1 MRAQDFLIMGPCF
14 FSLTRPRAN
23 MLLLFGFM
31 LVSVPYPGLAAEH
44 DLLITNAVIVDG
56 SGKPPARGSVAIT
69 GDRITH
75 VGPDNP
81 GRAKTTIDAGG
92 KAVAP
97 GFINMLSHSQVAF
110 FLDGRL
116 VSDIKQGVTLN
127 VMGEGWSMGPLTE
140 AMKADVQRSQWGNPP
155 PVSWTTLD
163 EYLRTIEKRGVSTN
177 IASFVGA
184 TTVRLAVLGE
194 GDVDPTP
201 AQLDAMRAMV
211 AAAMRDGAMGLGTS
225 LIYPPAGY
233 AETPE
238 LIVLA
243 SEVGRCGGMYISHM
257 RSEGDRIEEAVD
269 ELIEIARQSGAAG
282 EIYHLKFAGERNWGK
297 YDSVIRKIEA
307 ARAEGLKITTDMYLY
322 DAGGTGLTATLPL
335 WVQADGAEALL
346 KRLQDP
352 VIRAKV
358 KADMQ
363 AADAG
368 YENLLQLTG
377 GKGENIL
384 LIGFETEA
392 LRSLIGKSLAEVAKM
407 RGTPVEDT
415 AMDLIVEDGSRVEA
429 AYRIMLEDNIRKA
442 VKLPYMSFGSDAPGQ
457 AAEGLFLQSSA
468 HPRTYGN
475 VARLLG
481 RYVRDEGLIPLEE
494 AVRKLTSLPAANL
507 GLRERGLLRPGYHAD
522 LVLFDPA
529 TVQDHSTFEKPHQY
543 STGVDSVWV
552 NGIQVLKG
560 GEPTGAPA
568 GRVVRGPGWTG
579 WPDGGACKPVQT
591 AR

>member
-1 MRAQDFLIMGPCF
+1 MGAFALCLSQLGPMGGP
-14 FSLTRPRAN
+14 SPAA
-23 MLLLFGFM
+23 
-31 LVSVPYPGLAAEH
+31 AAETL
-44 DLLITNAVIVDG
+44 DLLITNALIVDG
-56 SGKPPARGSVAIT
+56 TGSPPYRGSIGIK
-69 GDRITH
+69 GDRIAH
-75 VGPDNP
+75 AGPGAP
-81 GRAKTTIDAGG
+81 GRATTTIDARGL
-92 KAVAP
+92 AVAP

-110 FLDGRL
+110 FVDGRL

-127 VMGEGWSMGPLTE
+127 VMGEGWSMGPLTP
-140 AMKADVQRSQWGNPP
+140 AMKAEVQQSQWGSPP

-163 EYLRTIEKRGVSTN
+163 EYLRTIEARGVSTN

-201 AQLDAMRAMV
+201 AQLAEMRALV
-211 AAAMRDGAMGLGTS
+211 AQAMRDGAMGLGTS

-238 LIVLA
+238 LIALA

-269 ELIEIARQSGAAG
+269 ELIEIARKSGAAG
-282 EIYHLKFAGERNWGK
+282 EIYHLKFAGKRNWGK

-307 ARAEGLKITTDMYLY
+307 ARAEGLRITTDMYLY

-335 WVQADGAEALL
+335 WVQADGSEALARRL
-346 KRLQDP
+346 KDP
-352 VIRAKV
+352 VTRARV
-358 KADMQ
+358 IADMR

-377 GKGENIL
+377 GTGDDIL
-384 LIGFETEA
+384 LIGFRTEA
-392 LRSLIGKSLAEVAKM
+392 LQPLIGKSLAEVARA
-407 RGTPVEDT
+407 RGTSVEDT
-415 AMDLIVEDGSRVEA
+415 AIDLILEDGSRVEA
-429 AYRIMLEDNIRKA
+429 AYRIMSEANIRKA
-442 VKLPYMSFGSDAPGQ
+442 VRLPYMSFGSDAPGQ
-457 AAEGLFLQSSA
+457 ATEGLFLRSSA

-507 GLRERGLLRPGYHAD
+507 GLRDRGLLKPGHYAD
-522 LVLFDPA
+522 IVLFDPA
-529 TVQDHSTFEKPHQY
+529 SIRDHSTFEKPHQY
-543 STGVDSVWV
+543 ATGVDSVWV

-560 GEPTGAPA
+560 GEPTGVPA

-579 WPDGGACKPVQT
+579 WPDGGACRSAPT